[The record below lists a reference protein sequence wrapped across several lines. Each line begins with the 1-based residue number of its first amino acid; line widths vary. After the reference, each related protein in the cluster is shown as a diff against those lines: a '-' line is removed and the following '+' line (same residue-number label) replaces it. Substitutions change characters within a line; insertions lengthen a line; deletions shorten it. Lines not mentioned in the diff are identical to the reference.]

1 MPASPYPVMAGTVIA
16 AALVTGIKSDLPGD
30 VIGTVTEPVHDT
42 ATGSYL
48 LIPQGSRIFGKYNSQ
63 VAYGQSRVQVVW
75 NRIILPDTSSLTLDN
90 LAGTDPAVYAGL
102 EDGVDWHWDRIFA
115 DAALTTLLGVGAELA
130 APQNRTGN
138 QVIVAGRNSLQDSV
152 NQVGQEMTR
161 RNLNIQ
167 PTLTEQPSALLHVG
181 SFEQRSGAPQVSA
194 PERALLELLSEVG
207 VRQPLPAVPATRPR
221 GVVTLGGE
229 ARSGHAADGQ
239 RAALGVSIGRW
250 PAGAQAMN
258 QTYLDTARLLTQV
271 APLVFVD
278 DTFALKGGTAINLF
292 VRDMPR
298 LSVDLDLV
306 FPDHTLPSDE
316 ALARINEAVRQ
327 AAERLKK
334 RGFQTHAPA
343 AAAGETKL
351 LVRRGSIQVKVEVN
365 FVMRGTVQPVRRASL
380 TPTARD
386 VLMADLDIPVV
397 SLEDVYGGKLVAALD
412 RQYPRDLFDVM
423 QLVAHEGIT
432 PGIRRAFVVYLSS
445 SNRPIHE
452 VLFTPLRDIQPF

>member
-1 MPASPYPVMAGTVIA
+1 
-16 AALVTGIKSDLPGD
+16 
-30 VIGTVTEPVHDT
+30 
-42 ATGSYL
+42 
-48 LIPQGSRIFGKYNSQ
+48 
-63 VAYGQSRVQVVW
+63 
-75 NRIILPDTSSLTLDN
+75 
-90 LAGTDPAVYAGL
+90 
-102 EDGVDWHWDRIFA
+102 
-115 DAALTTLLGVGAELA
+115 
-130 APQNRTGN
+130 
-138 QVIVAGRNSLQDSV
+138 
-152 NQVGQEMTR
+152 
-161 RNLNIQ
+161 
-167 PTLTEQPSALLHVG
+167 
-181 SFEQRSGAPQVSA
+181 
-194 PERALLELLSEVG
+194 
-207 VRQPLPAVPATRPR
+207 
-221 GVVTLGGE
+221 
-229 ARSGHAADGQ
+229 
-239 RAALGVSIGRW
+239 
-250 PAGAQAMN
+250 MN

-306 FPDHTLPSDE
+306 FPDHTLPRDE

-380 TPTARD
+380 TPVARD
-386 VLMADLDIPVV
+386 VLMADLEIPVV

-412 RQYPRDLFDVM
+412 RQHPRDLFDVM
-423 QLVAHEGIT
+423 QLFAHEGIT
-432 PGIRRAFVVYLSS
+432 PGIRRAFVVYLAS

-452 VLFTPLRDIQPF
+452 VLFTPLRDIRHDYEHNFQGMTVEPVPLDALLATRERMVREVQQGLDDDERRFLLSLVVGTPEWSLLGIAHLEHLPGIRWKLRNLAQLQKVDARKFGEQADLLAKQLSALC